1 MAKMAKPRQRA
12 AESIWMPKVAP
23 WRVAILA
30 IMVILGKM
38 TKNRQR
44 AGDSIWM
51 PKEARWRVVILPKM
65 ANLDGENDEFDPN
78 GKKWPGLVESGDFG
92 ENDKKSP
99 EGW

>member
-1 MAKMAKPRQRA
+1 MEAKSGPL
-12 AESIWMPKVAP
+12 ESGDFGDYGDF
-23 WRVAILA
+23 
-30 IMVILGKM
+30 GKIA
-38 TKNRQR
+38 KNRQR

-65 ANLDGENDEFDPN
+65 ANLDGENDEFGPN
-78 GKKWPGLVESGDFG
+78 GKKRPGLVESGDFG